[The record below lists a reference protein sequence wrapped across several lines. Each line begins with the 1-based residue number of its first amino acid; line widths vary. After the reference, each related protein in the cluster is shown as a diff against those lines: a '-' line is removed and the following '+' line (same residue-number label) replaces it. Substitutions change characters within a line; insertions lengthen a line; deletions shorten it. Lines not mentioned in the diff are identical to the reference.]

1 MANSLSA
8 SNSLYV
14 QLSNPI
20 MFSLPFFIIFFLF
33 TIFYP
38 SANSQFTE
46 CSQPYDC
53 NVQAMTIARPDLWDS
68 PCTNNFINVTLDYDL
83 FAYNAQTI
91 RNMTIFYGCM
101 PHSESVP
108 NNFT

>member
-53 NVQAMTIARPDLWDS
+53 SLLKNISYPFWGGNNRPRH
-68 PCTNNFINVTLDYDL
+68 C
-83 FAYNAQTI
+83 
-91 RNMTIFYGCM
+91 G
-101 PHSESVP
+101 HKG
-108 NNFT
+108 

>member
-1 MANSLSA
+1 MWMLHTNCEEDWNL
-8 SNSLYV
+8 LMRI
-14 QLSNPI
+14 QGQD
-20 MFSLPFFIIFFLF
+20 FLVLN
-33 TIFYP
+33 I
-38 SANSQFTE
+38 SQ
-46 CSQPYDC
+46 D
-53 NVQAMTIARPDLWDS
+53 VQAMTIARSDLWDS

-101 PHSESVP
+101 PQSESVP

>member
-1 MANSLSA
+1 MRI
-8 SNSLYV
+8 
-14 QLSNPI
+14 QGQD
-20 MFSLPFFIIFFLF
+20 FLVLN
-33 TIFYP
+33 I
-38 SANSQFTE
+38 SQ
-46 CSQPYDC
+46 D
-53 NVQAMTIARPDLWDS
+53 VQAMTIARPDLWDS